1 MSQPMD
7 PEMMARSALVF
18 AAHGDLEKVKTLL
31 AAQPERINTPGVGPV
46 EGETPLAAA
55 SHTHNRA
62 IAEYLLAHG
71 AKHDVY
77 TAVFIGDRARV
88 DQFLAADRALV
99 RTPGVHDIPIL
110 GFVADADMAAF
121 LIERGADVNAMSRA
135 PFQTTPLHGAARR
148 GDAAI
153 VEMLLAHG
161 ADATVPDYSGK
172 TAPELA
178 TDPAVRAV
186 FARHRST
193 VS

>member
-7 PEMMARSALVF
+7 PEVMARNALVF
-18 AAHGDLEKVKTLL
+18 AAHGDLEQVKALL
-31 AAQPERINTPGVGPV
+31 VEQPERINTPGAGPV

-71 AKHDVY
+71 AAHDVY

-88 DQFLAADRALV
+88 EQFLAANPALV
-99 RTPGVHDIPIL
+99 RAPGVHGIPIL
-110 GFVADADMAAF
+110 GFAADADMAAF

-148 GDAAI
+148 GDASL
-153 VEMLLAHG
+153 VDVLLAHG
-161 ADATVPDYSGK
+161 ADATVRDYDGK

-178 TDPAVRAV
+178 TDPAAQAV
-186 FARHRST
+186 FARHGSAAG
-193 VS
+193 